1 MKILELGYQQKGR
14 ELCTTSDAKCF
25 TAIRVVNLE
34 ALDLPDKVMLW
45 DEVKPVG
52 AGYLRSE
59 DNVPADRPRSW
70 HS

>member
-1 MKILELGYQQKGR
+1 MKILELGYQQQGR

-34 ALDLPDKVMLW
+34 ALDLSDKVMLW

-52 AGYLRSE
+52 AGYR
-59 DNVPADRPRSW
+59 
-70 HS
+70 